1 MIRDISIFDIEVDQI
16 EPHPQN
22 PRKDLGDLTE
32 LCESIKANGIMQ
44 NLTVVPLDDQYTRF
58 RCVIGHRRLAAA
70 KKVGLEKVP
79 ATIVPDMDEREQI
92 AVMVAE
98 NMQRADLTIPEQVGA
113 VQLML
118 DLGEDF
124 GSIADR
130 TGLSESTV
138 RRRAKLNKYDK
149 KALDKAFRRG
159 ASLLD
164 IEKIDQIE
172 DAEKREEL
180 LKAAGTK
187 NFNNLFKDF
196 RDKQES
202 KKLIGEISAILEQNG
217 FRPISEKPEG
227 ASRIYIQNLWDLK
240 AAKDEEPVKDPAEFK
255 KKLPGDAVLYYK
267 TVLGSWHDEI
277 DLYYT
282 SEQADAAEAEK
293 RQEKDRVENWIR
305 SVKSIN
311 TRFHNLRVEHI
322 KKVIS
327 KGKREKPFFES
338 VLADH
343 VVKRLKENGVN
354 YGIDRKYDSI
364 IRETKKEITSE
375 MKLYI
380 LVAFDLER
388 HAEYGCFSEFY
399 GKYQENE
406 DISKIYELLAEDGY
420 QQSDA
425 EISYYNG
432 THPVYSKNPKKEGTG
447 ERR

>member
-1 MIRDISIFDIEVDQI
+1 MVEQIFQIPVDLI
-16 EPHPQN
+16 DPHPMN

-32 LCESIKANGIMQ
+32 LVASIKRSGIMQ
-44 NLTVVPLDDQYTRF
+44 NLTIVRSAQEPNRF
-58 RCVIGHRRLAAA
+58 TCLIGHRRLAAA
-70 KKVGLEKVP
+70 KLAGLANIP
-79 ATIVPDMDEREQI
+79 ATIIDTMSEKDQI
-92 AVMVAE
+92 ATMVAE
-98 NMQRADLTIPEQVGA
+98 NMQRNDLTITEQASA

-118 DLGEDF
+118 DFGDDF
-124 GSIADR
+124 STIADR

-138 RRRAKLNKYDK
+138 RRRAKLNQYDK

-202 KKLIGEISAILEQNG
+202 KKLIEEISAILEQNG
-217 FRPISEKPEG
+217 FRPISEKPEE
-227 ASRIYIQNLWDLK
+227 AQRIYIQNLWNLK
-240 AAKDEEPVKDPAEFK
+240 AAKDAEPVKDPAKFK
-255 KKLPGDAVLYYK
+255 KKLPADAVLYYK

-277 DLYYT
+277 ELYYT

-327 KGKREKPFFES
+327 KGKREKPFFDS

-343 VVKRLKENGVN
+343 VVKRLKGNGVN
-354 YGIDRKYDSI
+354 YDIDRKYDSI
-364 IRETKKEITSE
+364 IREAKKEITSE

-388 HAEYGCFSEFY
+388 QAEYGCFSEYY
-399 GKYQENE
+399 GKYHENE

-432 THPVYSKNPKKEGTG
+432 THPVYSKNPKKDGDHE
-447 ERR
+447 